1 MADGLDYLSPDFD
14 ANSLTV
20 PRLRSI
26 LVNHDVPYPASAKK
40 SQLIRILEDEV
51 LPQAKKLLR
60 EREQVKRTSEG
71 ITDMGSRAS
80 SVASSFGEDGD
91 GAGGREPLPP
101 PPTPSS
107 VSTTGPRRARS
118 TRSTRASTAD
128 DDEQNAPAT
137 PATSSRRSVARSE
150 SKPQYYRTDRGN
162 DDAATPVA
170 RSAGTP
176 RPSTARKAPRSE
188 MTPSTEPEFPAQPQP
203 TVKPE
208 PSEDNNVFTDENPFQ
223 SGSPQ
228 AAWEQ
233 QKLRSDGKRKS
244 KSRLSEI
251 TGFTGGLRARKSET
265 PTTIKQE
272 DQGFASTKSP
282 FQFSSPRAE
291 IYQEEL
297 EDYAEGSDGFAGEEF
312 TPDEQLALEHEQA
325 DRMYATP
332 VHTPPRPRKQG
343 KLNKAA
349 PWVVILS
356 LFGGFAGWWRNEK
369 VEIGFCGIGKPTWSL
384 AETKVP
390 EWANVLEPQC
400 EPCPPHAFCYPDFK
414 ALCEQDFILTS
425 HPLSLGGL
433 IPLSPTC
440 EPDSEKARR
449 VKAVA
454 DKAVEEL
461 RDRRAKWE
469 CGELAEDGKEAKSP
483 EISVPELKHEIGNKR
498 RRGMSDSEFDD
509 LWKGALGE
517 VLGKDEVVSKTK
529 Q

>member
-1 MADGLDYLSPDFD
+1 MADGLDYLSADFD
-14 ANSLTV
+14 LNSLTV

-60 EREQVKRTSEG
+60 ERERVKRTSEG

-80 SVASSFGEDGD
+80 SVASSFDEDAD
-91 GAGGREPLPP
+91 GAGVRESLPP

-107 VSTTGPRRARS
+107 VSTTTGPRRVRS

-128 DDEQNAPAT
+128 DDEQNGPAT

-150 SKPQYYRTDRGN
+150 SKPQYYRTDRGHEN
-162 DDAATPVA
+162 ATPVA
-170 RSAGTP
+170 RSATTP
-176 RPSTARKAPRSE
+176 RPSTARKTRRSE
-188 MTPSTEPEFPAQPQP
+188 MTPSTEPEFPIQSQS
-203 TVKPE
+203 TIKPE
-208 PSEDNNVFTDENPFQ
+208 PSDDNNVFTDENPFQ

-233 QKLRSDGKRKS
+233 PKLRSDGKRKS

-251 TGFTGGLRARKSET
+251 TGFMDGLRARKSET
-265 PTTIKQE
+265 PTSLKQE

-282 FQFSSPRAE
+282 FQFSSPRME
-291 IYQEEL
+291 TYQEEL

-312 TPDEQLALEHEQA
+312 TPNEQLALEHEQA

-332 VHTPPRPRKQG
+332 VHIPRRPRKQG
-343 KLNKAA
+343 KLSKAA
-349 PWVVILS
+349 PWAVILS

-390 EWANVLEPQC
+390 EWAGVLEPQC

-414 ALCEQDFILTS
+414 ALCEHDFILTP

-449 VKAVA
+449 VKSVA

-461 RDRRAKWE
+461 RDRSAKWE
-469 CGELAEDGKEAKSP
+469 CGELTDDGKEAKSP
-483 EISVPELKHEIGNKR
+483 EISVSELKHEIGNKR